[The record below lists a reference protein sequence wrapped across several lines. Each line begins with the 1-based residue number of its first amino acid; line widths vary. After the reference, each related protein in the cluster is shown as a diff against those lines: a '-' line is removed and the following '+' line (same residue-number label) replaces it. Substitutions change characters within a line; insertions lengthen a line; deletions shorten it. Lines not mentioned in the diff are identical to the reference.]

1 MAEGS
6 DVNYWT
12 LVTIVGPILLL
23 VVMAWAFLKNKKS
36 KIDPE
41 ITERATRE
49 NYAAEQREHEN
60 DGKSGL

>member
-6 DVNYWT
+6 NVNYWS
-12 LVTIVGPILLL
+12 LVTIVGPILLI
-23 VVMAWAFLKNKKS
+23 VVMAWVFLKNKKS

-41 ITERATRE
+41 ITERGTRDV
-49 NYAAEQREHEN
+49 YAAEQREHEQ